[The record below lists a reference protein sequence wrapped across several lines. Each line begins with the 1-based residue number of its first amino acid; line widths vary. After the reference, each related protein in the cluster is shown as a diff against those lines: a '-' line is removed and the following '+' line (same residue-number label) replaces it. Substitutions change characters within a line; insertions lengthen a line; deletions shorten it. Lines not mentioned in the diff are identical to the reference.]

1 MAQAFPF
8 TSDAPR
14 RPVSA
19 LYAAEDSRRSVSSAS
34 SRASVVS
41 RARTVPI
48 DIGKKSIRLDE
59 KTVSPEPAP
68 TKDGASGDK
77 ESGDEEDS
85 SDHHREVTR
94 PPPEKSHVQFQP
106 VPLERL
112 KWLTFRQ
119 ASLRYPAFTEKSL
132 RHLQAQAE
140 AYQRHPKAGLK
151 SSGFINCIIRPAG
164 QRKILIDAEKFEEWL
179 RSWAAK

>member
-1 MAQAFPF
+1 MAHVFPH
-8 TSDAPR
+8 SPDVNR
-14 RPVSA
+14 RPAGAISGQGRSII
-19 LYAAEDSRRSVSSAS
+19 AAKI
-34 SRASVVS
+34 
-41 RARTVPI
+41 TQI
-48 DIGKKSIRLDE
+48 NIGKKGIFSEE
-59 KTVSPEPAP
+59 KTIVSHEPVP
-68 TKDGASGDK
+68 TNKGTSNDDGAS
-77 ESGDEEDS
+77 SEEDS

>member
-94 PPPEKSHVQFQP
+94 PPPE
-106 VPLERL
+106 
-112 KWLTFRQ
+112 
-119 ASLRYPAFTEKSL
+119 
-132 RHLQAQAE
+132 
-140 AYQRHPKAGLK
+140 
-151 SSGFINCIIRPAG
+151 
-164 QRKILIDAEKFEEWL
+164 
-179 RSWAAK
+179 